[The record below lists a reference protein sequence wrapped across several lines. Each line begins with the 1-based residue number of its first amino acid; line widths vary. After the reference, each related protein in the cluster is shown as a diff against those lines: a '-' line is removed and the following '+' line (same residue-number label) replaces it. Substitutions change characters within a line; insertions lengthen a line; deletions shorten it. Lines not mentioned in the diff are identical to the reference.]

1 MRIRFSLFVLAFA
14 LACAASASA
23 QQPEKGRWRPAS
35 TTAASITGE
44 IIITGSK
51 INIYFTPFL
60 ISPARLLKPEE
71 ISAVFDEALDTAGNG
86 QLYRVTIPASR
97 RFLKNNSLCGLGQTA
112 PNPVLT
118 TLKYFRGEYEAHITN
133 KKCPAHHCLKL
144 LTWDITD
151 ACNGCGVCGRVCPA
165 KAISGEKK
173 QQHSIDH
180 SKCIQCDEC
189 YKSCRF
195 HAIVRN

>member
-86 QLYRVTIPASR
+86 QLYRVSIPATT
-97 RFLKNNSLCGLGQTA
+97 RFLKNNTLCGSQETQWMAVYVANG
-112 PNPVLT
+112 
-118 TLKYFRGEYEAHITN
+118 TLKVAFFSGDNAPVMTFETMQN
-133 KKCPAHHCLKL
+133 S
-144 LTWDITD
+144 TD
-151 ACNGCGVCGRVCPA
+151 LCGTYSYV
-165 KAISGEKK
+165 
-173 QQHSIDH
+173 H
-180 SKCIQCDEC
+180 
-189 YKSCRF
+189 
-195 HAIVRN
+195 